1 MTGHVDKSPRN
12 KRGMSESEVSELRRD
27 IAVMGERFKS
37 IDERLKRLE
46 ALIFGTGGAI
56 VLGLLYSIL
65 THQITLP

>member
-1 MTGHVDKSPRN
+1 
-12 KRGMSESEVSELRRD
+12 MSESEVSELRRD

-56 VLGLLYSIL
+56 MLGLLYSIL
-65 THQITLP
+65 THQLKFP

>member
-1 MTGHVDKSPRN
+1 
-12 KRGMSESEVSELRRD
+12 MSESEVSELRRD

-37 IDERLKRLE
+37 IDDRLKRLE

-65 THQITLP
+65 THQIKFP